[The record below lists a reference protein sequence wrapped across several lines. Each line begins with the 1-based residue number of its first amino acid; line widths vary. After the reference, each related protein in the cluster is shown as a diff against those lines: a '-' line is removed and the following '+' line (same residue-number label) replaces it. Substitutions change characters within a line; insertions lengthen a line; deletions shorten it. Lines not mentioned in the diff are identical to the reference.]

1 MQTSQL
7 FKNCVYLITCLAI
20 SPYLYSEYKSSSLE
34 YSQLS
39 MDADWDFLPE
49 VPSAFKS
56 SRVEA
61 YTLNTEFNKIGISL
75 AHSDLSLNLQRSS
88 EPIDVSLDANKQIVT
103 FFYKINED
111 LKINLIHENQSAN
124 QQQFSC
130 YSFSGIT
137 IGSCNSSDIQI
148 GTNNP
153 KYDVLGENLIVIDA
167 DTATKGIR
175 LDYKIDSFLL
185 DNISI
190 GLLSTKHN
198 YDWLSPLED
207 IESPFI
213 RGLVINGVVLGEAL
227 DLSIAQLP
235 QRTQWT
241 TNQINFN
248 IYKCIPLTSNIE
260 IYSGIDLVYLKLKDY
275 NVYNQSPNHNIKLNV
290 GARIKIGKIEF
301 ELFGN
306 IYKNNLIGF
315 EHITFNQRTEHYFDK
330 PYGELGLK
338 FQFKF

>member
-1 MQTSQL
+1 MQIFQL
-7 FKNCVYLITCLAI
+7 FKNCAYLIIYIAI
-20 SPYLYSEYKSSSLE
+20 SPYLYSDYKSSSLE
-34 YSQLS
+34 FSQLS

-111 LKINLIHENQSAN
+111 LKINLIYENQSAD

-137 IGSCNSSDIQI
+137 LGSCDSSDIQI

-153 KYDVLGENLIVIDA
+153 KYDVLGENFIAIDA
-167 DTATKGIR
+167 DTSTKGVR
-175 LDYKIDSFLL
+175 LDYKTDSFLI
-185 DNISI
+185 DDISI
-190 GLLSTKHN
+190 GFLSTEQTYN
-198 YDWLSPLED
+198 WLSPLED

-213 RGLVINGVVLGEAL
+213 RGLVINGVVLGDAL
-227 DLSIAQLP
+227 DQSIAQLP
-235 QRTQWT
+235 QRTPWT

-248 IYKCIPLTSNIE
+248 IKKSIPLTNNIE
-260 IYSGIDLVYLKLKDY
+260 IYSEIDFIFLKLKEY
-275 NVYNQSPNHNIKLNV
+275 KAYNQAPDHNIGLNIGTRV
-290 GARIKIGKIEF
+290 KVGKIKF
-301 ELFGN
+301 ELFAD

-330 PYGELGLK
+330 TYGNVGAKLI
-338 FQFKF
+338 FNF

>member
-7 FKNCVYLITCLAI
+7 FKNCAYLIACLAI
-20 SPYLYSEYKSSSLE
+20 SPYLYSDYKSSSLE

-56 SRVEA
+56 SKAEA
-61 YTLNTEFNKIGISL
+61 YTFNIEFNKIGISL

-88 EPIDVSLDANKQIVT
+88 EPIDVSLDANQQIVT

-111 LKINLIHENQSAN
+111 LKINLIHQNQSAD

-130 YSFSGIT
+130 YSFSSIT
-137 IGSCNSSDIQI
+137 LGSCDSSDIQI
-148 GTNNP
+148 GTINP

-167 DTATKGIR
+167 DAATKGIR

-190 GLLSTKHN
+190 GLISTEHTYN
-198 YDWLSPLED
+198 WLSPLED
-207 IESPFI
+207 IQSPFI
-213 RGLVINGVVLGEAL
+213 RGLVINGVVLGDAL
-227 DLSIAQLP
+227 DQSIAQLP
-235 QRTQWT
+235 QRTPWT

-248 IYKCIPLTSNIE
+248 VYKSIPLTSNIE
-260 IYSGIDLVYLKLKDY
+260 IYSGIDFIFLKLKDY
-275 NVYNQSPNHNIKLNV
+275 NAFDQSPNHNIRFNI
-290 GARIKIGKIEF
+290 GTRIKVGKIRI
-301 ELFGN
+301 ELFGD

-315 EHITFNQRTEHYFDK
+315 EHITFNQRTEHYFDRT
-330 PYGELGLK
+330 YGNLGAKLVLN
-338 FQFKF
+338 F

>member
-1 MQTSQL
+1 MTLQL
-7 FKNCVYLITCLAI
+7 FKNCTYLLTCLAI
-20 SPYLYSEYKSSSLE
+20 SPCLYSDYKSSSLE

-56 SRVEA
+56 SKAES
-61 YTLNTEFNKIGISL
+61 YIFNTEFNKIGISL
-75 AHSDLSLNLQRSS
+75 ANSDLSLNLQRSS

-111 LKINLIHENQSAN
+111 LKINLIHEDQSAN

-190 GLLSTKHN
+190 GLLSTKHT

-207 IESPFI
+207 IQSPFI
-213 RGLVINGVVLGEAL
+213 RDLVINGVVLGDAL
-227 DLSIAQLP
+227 DQSIAQLP
-235 QRTQWT
+235 QRTPWT

-248 IYKCIPLTSNIE
+248 IYKSIPLNSNIE
-260 IYSGIDLVYLKLKDY
+260 IYSGIDLVYLKIKDY
-275 NVYNQSPNHNIKLNV
+275 NVYDQSPNHNIKLNI
-290 GARIKIGKIEF
+290 GARIQVGMIEF
-301 ELFGN
+301 ELFGD

-315 EHITFNQRTEHYFDK
+315 EHITFNQRTEHYFDRT
-330 PYGELGLK
+330 YGNLGIKVVLN
-338 FQFKF
+338 F

>member
-7 FKNCVYLITCLAI
+7 FKNCAYLITCLAI

-56 SRVEA
+56 SKAES
-61 YTLNTEFNKIGISL
+61 YIFNTEFNKIGISL

-88 EPIDVSLDANKQIVT
+88 EPIDVSLDANKQIVN
-103 FFYKINED
+103 FFYKINES
-111 LKINLIHENQSAN
+111 LKINLIHEDQSAN

-130 YSFSGIT
+130 YSFSSIT
-137 IGSCNSSDIQI
+137 LGSCNSSDIQI

-167 DTATKGIR
+167 DAATKGIR
-175 LDYKIDSFLL
+175 LDYKIDSFII

-190 GLLSTKHN
+190 GLLSTKHT

-207 IESPFI
+207 IQSPFI
-213 RGLVINGVVLGEAL
+213 RGLVINGVVLGDAL
-227 DLSIAQLP
+227 DQSIAQLP
-235 QRTQWT
+235 QRTPWT

-248 IYKCIPLTSNIE
+248 IYKSIPLTSNIE
-260 IYSGIDLVYLKLKDY
+260 IYSRIDLVYLKLKDY
-275 NVYNQSPNHNIKLNV
+275 NAYDQSPNHNIKLNV
-290 GARIKIGKIEF
+290 GARIKVGKIGF
-301 ELFGN
+301 ELFGD

-315 EHITFNQRTEHYFDK
+315 EHITFNQRTEHYFDRT
-330 PYGELGLK
+330 YGNLGAKVILN
-338 FQFKF
+338 F